1 MNTMNQAAL
10 KSVSQTHTLNG
21 FDLGAIQEV
30 VQVVTEDASKAV
42 AEFRVRSSW
51 LDGAAAEHRVESF
64 ELGGA
69 SIPRKFTFKSDEPR
83 EFLGTDSAPNPQEY
97 LFGALNAC
105 MLYGYATKAAVL
117 GIALE
122 RIAVD
127 TRGRLDVRGAM
138 GLAPV
143 PAGCE
148 TLSCT
153 VRIKSSASVEQLEIL
168 HQEVLKTSPNVF
180 HLVKAIQLAPT
191 LVVG

>member
-1 MNTMNQAAL
+1 MSQAAL
-10 KSVSQTHTLNG
+10 NTVSQNTTLNG
-21 FDLGAIQEV
+21 FDLTAIGEV
-30 VQVVTEDASKAV
+30 VQILTEDPSKAI

-69 SIPRKFTFKSDEPR
+69 GIPRKFSFRSDEPR
-83 EFLGTDSAPNPQEY
+83 EFLGSDSAPNPQEY
-97 LFGALNAC
+97 LFAALNAC
-105 MLYGYATKAAVL
+105 MLYSYAVKAAVM
-117 GIALE
+117 GIAVE
-122 RIAVD
+122 RISVD

-143 PAGCE
+143 PPGCE
-148 TLSCT
+148 SLACT
-153 VRIKSSASVEQLEIL
+153 VRMKANATTEQLEAL

-191 LVVG
+191 LLIG

>member
-1 MNTMNQAAL
+1 MSQAAL
-10 KSVSQTHTLNG
+10 NTVSQNTTLNG
-21 FDLGAIQEV
+21 FDLTAIGEV
-30 VQVVTEDASKAV
+30 VQVLTEDPSKAI

-69 SIPRKFTFKSDEPR
+69 GIPRKFSFRSDEPR
-83 EFLGTDSAPNPQEY
+83 EFLGSDSAPNPQEY
-97 LFGALNAC
+97 LFAALNAC
-105 MLYGYATKAAVL
+105 MLYSYAVKAAVM
-117 GIALE
+117 GIAVE
-122 RIAVD
+122 RISVD

-143 PAGCE
+143 PPGCE
-148 TLSCT
+148 SLACT
-153 VRIKSSASVEQLEIL
+153 VRMKANATTEQLEAL

-191 LVVG
+191 LLIG

>member
-1 MNTMNQAAL
+1 MSQAAL
-10 KSVSQTHTLNG
+10 KSVSTHLNG
-21 FDLGAIQEV
+21 FDLEAMQTVVGEV
-30 VQVVTEDASKAV
+30 TADPSKALT
-42 AEFRVRSSW
+42 EFRVRSTW
-51 LDGAAAEHRVESF
+51 QGGAAAEHRIDAF

-69 SIPRKFTFKSDEPR
+69 VIARKFSFRSDEPR
-83 EFLGTDSAPNPQEY
+83 EFLGGDSAPNPQEY
-97 LFGALNAC
+97 LFAALNAC

-122 RIAVD
+122 RISIE

-143 PAGCE
+143 PPGCE
-148 TLSCT
+148 SLACT
-153 VRIKSSASVEQLEIL
+153 VRVKADASSEQLEVL
-168 HQEVLKTSPNVF
+168 HQEVLRTSPNVF